1 MALESGKWMNV
12 RRRRLHIFNC
22 CCTGTNGSRNGL
34 FSTLPLAPL
43 APLNSLFSPIHIYA
57 TAINRFMYYN
67 LNANAL
73 ANVRNLLHMVTE
85 RERDRESISL
95 CNWKGAGQSSTASN
109 WTDVHICT
117 ILIASSSSFSA
128 SSNGSRSTFKRNIT
142 YGEWKLHVKST
153 SRVIESILGKS
164 ARNGIANDW
173 GF

>member
-1 MALESGKWMNV
+1 MESGKWINV

-73 ANVRNLLHMVTE
+73 ANVRNVLHMVTE

-109 WTDVHICT
+109 
-117 ILIASSSSFSA
+117 
-128 SSNGSRSTFKRNIT
+128 GSRSTFKRNIT
-142 YGEWKLHVKST
+142 YGEWKLYVKST

-164 ARNGIANDW
+164 ARNGIAND
-173 GF
+173 